1 MRYIWDPEKNR
12 HNIAN
17 HRIAFPDAIRIFEG
31 ATLERVDDRFDY
43 GDVRVYAIGMVNGVE
58 IIGKTAGKNGTDWK
72 RLGSLSDRQI
82 RRAIESDPDVRP
94 TDAEFWKK
102 ARVVLP
108 AAKQTITI
116 RLDRDLLEWLRKQKG
131 YQTRINAVLRT
142 YMDSHLPTSK
152 RS

>member
-1 MRYIWDPEKNR
+1 MKEKR
-12 HNIAN
+12 
-17 HRIAFPDAIRIFEG
+17 
-31 ATLERVDDRFDY
+31 T
-43 GDVRVYAIGMVNGVE
+43 
-58 IIGKTAGKNGTDWK
+58 GKTSAKKSTDWK
-72 RLGSLSDRQI
+72 RLRSLSDRQI
-82 RRAIESDPDVRP
+82 RRAIESDPDARP

-102 ARVVLP
+102 AHVVLP

-142 YMDSHLPTSK
+142 YMDSNLPSSK

>member
-1 MRYIWDPEKNR
+1 MKEKR
-12 HNIAN
+12 
-17 HRIAFPDAIRIFEG
+17 
-31 ATLERVDDRFDY
+31 T
-43 GDVRVYAIGMVNGVE
+43 
-58 IIGKTAGKNGTDWK
+58 GKTAAKKSTDWK
-72 RLGSLSDRQI
+72 RLQSLSDRQI
-82 RRAIESDPDVRP
+82 RRAIEIDPDARP

-102 ARVVLP
+102 AQVVLP